1 MSLTDPGPIVTI
13 FGAAGF
19 IGRAVVR
26 HFARAGWRV
35 RAGTRRPQQ
44 AGFLRPLGDLG
55 QVVPVTADVRLPS
68 TLLPVVQDA
77 QAVVNLAGILSPA
90 GQQTFA
96 AVHVEGAANAAG
108 AAAAGG
114 AAHFV
119 HVSAIGADPSARSR
133 YARTKG
139 LGERRAQERFA
150 SATLLRPSIV
160 FGPED
165 QFFNRFAAVIRIA
178 PAMPVPGGGLVRLQP
193 VYVDDVA
200 AAVFRAAT
208 THDAAGHTYELGG
221 PRTRSL
227 MEILRWTRKQVNRRC
242 LLVPVPVA
250 MLWPQAL
257 LMECLPSPP
266 LTRDQLRLL
275 MTDNVVSGEVGTLS
289 DLAIEP
295 TAYEGI
301 APAYLERF
309 RPGGAAS
316 G

>member
-1 MSLTDPGPIVTI
+1 MTDSAPIVTV

-19 IGRAVVR
+19 VGRAVVR

-44 AGFLRPLGDLG
+44 AGFLRTLGDLG

-68 TLLPVVQDA
+68 TLLPVVQEA
-77 QAVVNLAGILSPA
+77 RAVVNLAGILSPA
-90 GQQTFA
+90 GRQTFA
-96 AVHVEGAANAAG
+96 AVHVEGTANAASAAAAAG
-108 AAAAGG
+108 AAS
-114 AAHFV
+114 FV
-119 HVSAIGADPSARSR
+119 HMSAIGADPSARSQ

-139 LGERRAQERFA
+139 LGEQRALERFA
-150 SATLLRPSIV
+150 GATVLRPSIV

-165 QFFNRFAAVIRIA
+165 QFFNRFAAVLRVA
-178 PAMPVPGGGLVRLQP
+178 PGMPVPGGGLVRLQP

-208 THDAAGHTYELGG
+208 THATGSHTYELGG

-227 MEILRWTRKQVNRRC
+227 MDILRWTREQVNRRC
-242 LLVPVPVA
+242 LLVPVPFA
-250 MLWPQAL
+250 LLWPQAL

-275 MTDNVVSGEVGTLS
+275 MVDNVVSGNVGTLS
-289 DLAIEP
+289 DLDIEP

-309 RPGGAAS
+309 RPGGAS
-316 G
+316 SS

>member
-1 MSLTDPGPIVTI
+1 M
-13 FGAAGF
+13 
-19 IGRAVVR
+19 
-26 HFARAGWRV
+26 
-35 RAGTRRPQQ
+35 
-44 AGFLRPLGDLG
+44 
-55 QVVPVTADVRLPS
+55 PVTADVRLPS

-90 GQQTFA
+90 GQQTFE

-114 AAHFV
+114 ATHFI

-139 LGERRAQERFA
+139 LAEHRAQERLA
-150 SATLLRPSIV
+150 GATVLRPSIV

-165 QFFNRFAAVIRIA
+165 QFFNRFAAVMRIA
-178 PAMPVPGGGLVRLQP
+178 PAMPVPGGGLVHLQP

-200 AAVFRAAT
+200 AAVFRAAA
-208 THDAAGHTYELGG
+208 THDAVGHTYELGG

-227 MEILRWTRKQVNRRC
+227 MDILRWTREQVNRRC
-242 LLVPVPVA
+242 LLVPVPMA
-250 MLWPQAL
+250 LLWPQAL

-275 MTDNVVSGEVGTLS
+275 MTDNVVSGDVGTLS
-289 DLAIEP
+289 DLDIEP

-309 RPGGAAS
+309 RPGGAAP

>member
-1 MSLTDPGPIVTI
+1 MTDPGPIVTI

-19 IGRAVVR
+19 VGRAVVR

-35 RAGTRRPQQ
+35 RAGTRRPQR

-55 QVVPVTADVRLPS
+55 QVVPVTADVRRPS

-77 QAVVNLAGILSPA
+77 RAVVNLAGILSPA
-90 GQQTFA
+90 GPQTFE

-108 AAAAGG
+108 AAAAAR
-114 AAHFV
+114 AASFV
-119 HVSAIGADPSARSR
+119 HVSAIGAAPAARSR

-139 LGERRAQERFA
+139 RAEERARARFA
-150 SATLLRPSIV
+150 GATVLRPSIV

-165 QFFNRFAAVIRIA
+165 RFFNRFAAVLRIA
-178 PAMPVPGGGLVRLQP
+178 PAMPVPGGGRVRLQP

-208 THDAAGHTYELGG
+208 APDTAGRTYELGG
-221 PRTRSL
+221 PTTSSL
-227 MEILRWTRKQVNRRC
+227 MEILRWIRGQVRRRC

-250 MLWPQAL
+250 LLWPQAL
-257 LMECLPSPP
+257 LMEGLPSPP

-275 MTDNVVSGEVGTLS
+275 TTDNVVSGTARTLA
-289 DLAIEP
+289 DLGLEP

-309 RPGGAAS
+309 RPGGGAS
-316 G
+316 GW

>member
-1 MSLTDPGPIVTI
+1 MTDSAPIVTI

-19 IGRAVVR
+19 VGRAVVR
-26 HFARAGWRV
+26 CFARAGWRV

-44 AGFLRPLGDLG
+44 AKFLRTLGELG

-68 TLLPVVQDA
+68 TLLPVVQGSR
-77 QAVVNLAGILSPA
+77 AVVNLAGILAPT
-90 GQQTFA
+90 GKQTFA
-96 AVHVEGAANAAG
+96 AVHVDGAANAAN

-114 AAHFV
+114 ATSFV
-119 HVSAIGADPSARSR
+119 HVSAIGADPSVRSD

-139 LGERRAQERFA
+139 LAEVRALECF
-150 SATLLRPSIV
+150 SDTSVLRPSIV

-165 QFFNRFAAVIRIA
+165 QFFNRFAAVMRIA

-193 VYVDDVA
+193 VYVNDVA
-200 AAVFRAAT
+200 EAIFRAAT
-208 THDAAGHTYELGG
+208 TSQAAGQTYELGG
-221 PRTRSL
+221 PRARSL
-227 MEILRWTRKQVNRRC
+227 IDILRWTRDQVSRRC
-242 LLVPVPVA
+242 ALVPIPFA
-250 MLWPQAL
+250 LLWPPAL

-275 MTDNVVSGEVGTLS
+275 ARDNVVSDGAGTLS
-289 DLAIEP
+289 DLGIEP

-309 RPGGAAS
+309 RPGGKSA